1 MTAQVACAKC
11 GKPVSARIA
20 RRMKGLCLAC
30 LGRETT
36 HTRKGPFYLFYNCLI
51 ERVHNSTEGFGGLSE
66 AEKLYWAVALLRNE
80 INNGGFH
87 QYFFN
92 SSGSYYDYAEKGLV
106 AVGAV
111 QTLDLLRRAKEIVF
125 PTIPVPVDT
134 EVRRN
139 LLPVVEPDSPNPEW
153 ERKLDELDQRFYA
166 NSDNLTP
173 RLEAFAREQ
182 GLVSDQ
188 ADRDS

>member
-1 MTAQVACAKC
+1 MKH
-11 GKPVSARIA
+11 AR
-20 RRMKGLCLAC
+20 KN
-30 LGRETT
+30 
-36 HTRKGPFYLFYNCLI
+36 PSYLFYNSLI
-51 ERVHNSTEGFGGLSE
+51 ERVHNSADGFGGLSE

-80 INNGGFH
+80 INNGGFD

-111 QTLDLLRRAKEIVF
+111 QTLELLRQAKDIVF

-153 ERKLDELDQRFYA
+153 ARKLNELDHRFYGD
-166 NSDNLTP
+166 SDNLTA
-173 RLEAFAREQ
+173 RLEAFAREH

-188 ADRDS
+188 SDRDS

>member
-51 ERVHNSTEGFGGLSE
+51 ERVHNTADGFGGLSE

>member
-1 MTAQVACAKC
+1 MTDELTCAEC
-11 GKPVSARIA
+11 GAPVSASIA
-20 RRMKGLCLAC
+20 RRMKGLCVAC
-30 LGRETT
+30 KMK
-36 HTRKGPFYLFYNCLI
+36 HTRRNPFYLLYASLI
-51 ERVHNSTEGFGGLSE
+51 ERVHHSPEGFSGLSE

-80 INNGGFH
+80 INNGGFD

-106 AVGAV
+106 TISAME
-111 QTLDLLRRAKEIVF
+111 TLALLREAKAIVF
-125 PTIPVPVDT
+125 PNGPVPVDT

-153 ERKLDELDQRFYA
+153 ARKLDELDHRFYA
-166 NSDNLTP
+166 NRDNLTS

-182 GLVSDQ
+182 GLVSEATD
-188 ADRDS
+188 AGNC

>member
-1 MTAQVACAKC
+1 MTAQVACVEC

-36 HTRKGPFYLFYNCLI
+36 HTRKDPFYLFYNSLI
-51 ERVHNSTEGFGGLSE
+51 ERVHNSADGFGGLSE

-111 QTLDLLRRAKEIVF
+111 QTLDLLRQAKETVF

-173 RLEAFAREQ
+173 RLEAFAHEQ